1 MPSTPTTAPPP
12 APVPP
17 APRIGPVPAESRTVD
32 EPGRLLALALVGGVA
47 LDLGLRGGATNVAVT
62 VGILLAVAVVMTRPG
77 LSRTGAVVAIAATV
91 PAVFLS
97 VWASPWLAAAN
108 VAAVLGLGLAALA
121 WSSTGSVLDTSVL
134 DASLR
139 ALLAVVRGLAG
150 IVPLAS
156 TLARR
161 RSRGGPEASSHRTG
175 LALLLA
181 LPLLAVL
188 VALLASAD
196 AVFGSLLLLPDLDVR
211 AGLGHVILAVG
222 LAMVLAMAG
231 LAVGG
236 DSADGDREGTFGATD
251 IAVVLGLAAAVL
263 GLFVVSQG
271 VALTDAGQRLVA
283 DAGLTP
289 AEYAR
294 SGFFQLCWAA
304 VVVVGYLAL
313 ARRLAAPGI
322 MQRPLVRALAAT
334 VPMLAVG
341 LVAVSLRRMALYDQ
355 AFGLTMLRLSVVVA
369 ATWIGVVLLL
379 VAARNL
385 GVAPDRD
392 WLPGVAVMAGLVLLL
407 GANLVNPEAIVV
419 RHNVA
424 RATQG
429 ATFDADYLA
438 TLSSDAVLTIARAVD
453 EAEDPALRDDLTG
466 ALDCSPPTGVATLN
480 LATHRAAGVVADL
493 CS

>member
-1 MPSTPTTAPPP
+1 M
-12 APVPP
+12 
-17 APRIGPVPAESRTVD
+17 
-32 EPGRLLALALVGGVA
+32 
-47 LDLGLRGGATNVAVT
+47 
-62 VGILLAVAVVMTRPG
+62 
-77 LSRTGAVVAIAATV
+77 AATV
-91 PAVFLS
+91 PALFLS
-97 VWASPWLAAAN
+97 VWASPWLATAN
-108 VAAVLGLGLAALA
+108 MAAVLGLGLASLA
-121 WSSTGSVLDTSVL
+121 WSSTGSVLDTTVV

-150 IVPLAS
+150 IGSLAS

-161 RSRGGPEASSHRTG
+161 RSRRGAAGSGRRTG

-196 AVFGSLLLLPDLDVR
+196 AVFGSLLLPDVDVR
-211 AGLGHVILAVG
+211 AELGHVILAVV
-222 LAMVLAMAG
+222 LAGVLAMAG

-236 DSADGDREGTFGATD
+236 DSADGDREGSFGATD

-271 VALTDAGQRLVA
+271 VALTGAGQRLVA

-322 MQRPLVRALAAT
+322 MQRPLVRGLAAT
-334 VPMLAVG
+334 VPLLAVG

-369 ATWIGVVLLL
+369 ATWIGLVLLL
-379 VAARNL
+379 VSARNL

-424 RATQG
+424 RASQG
-429 ATFDADYLA
+429 ATFDAVYLVG
-438 TLSSDAVLTIARAVD
+438 LSPDAVPTLAQAIADAGPIVR
-453 EAEDPALRDDLTG
+453 EG
-466 ALDCSPPTGVATLN
+466 LDRELGCPPPRTGVAALN
-480 LATHRAAGVVADL
+480 LSVRRAARVLAPR

>member
-1 MPSTPTTAPPP
+1 
-12 APVPP
+12 
-17 APRIGPVPAESRTVD
+17 
-32 EPGRLLALALVGGVA
+32 
-47 LDLGLRGGATNVAVT
+47 
-62 VGILLAVAVVMTRPG
+62 MTRPG